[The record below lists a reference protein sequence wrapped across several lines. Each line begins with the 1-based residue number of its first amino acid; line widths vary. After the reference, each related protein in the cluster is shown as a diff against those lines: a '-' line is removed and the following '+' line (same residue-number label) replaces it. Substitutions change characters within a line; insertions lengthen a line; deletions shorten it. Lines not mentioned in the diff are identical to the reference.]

1 MPACVL
7 EGGPGWWRFGRVIEE
22 GCVLYRY
29 GMPKAPCPWSISVR
43 DLMKEMGEEEGRN
56 KAAGTARAVGA
67 VLGTGFPWLL
77 IEYPP
82 HGCEWG
88 FALRW
93 A

>member
-1 MPACVL
+1 M
-7 EGGPGWWRFGRVIEE
+7 
-22 GCVLYRY
+22 
-29 GMPKAPCPWSISVR
+29 R